1 MNHHSLGRQE
11 VTEKL
16 HRYRFLEKIRPNV
29 LANPLYSLV
38 FPFRTIIEH
47 EGLRLNID
55 PVSHL
60 GRSLLL
66 KDSYEPQT
74 FTLFRDIIS
83 AGDTVL
89 DVGANEGIFSA
100 LAASLVGPTGC
111 VIAVEPQSRMQDT
124 LEINL
129 ALNAKCQTLIARNAV
144 DEIDGRRVEIEL
156 FPRSCT
162 GASSLVHRYRW
173 GRRTQIV
180 ETITPSTLLR
190 QAERPYFDLV
200 KIDVEGYEPEV
211 VRSLPMDRVKNLLVD
226 YHASILID
234 RGLDPGETDAFVRR
248 THRLVQGSIAGGY
261 VLYRSI
267 A

>member
-11 VTEKL
+11 AIERL
-16 HRYRFLEKIRPNV
+16 RRYRILERIRPNV
-29 LANPLYSLV
+29 LASPLYSLV

-55 PVSHL
+55 PASHL
-60 GRSLLL
+60 GRLLL
-66 KDSYEPQT
+66 LNDSYEPQT
-74 FTLFRDIIS
+74 FSLFREIIS

-111 VIAVEPQSRMQDT
+111 VISVEPQSRMQDT

-129 ALNAKCQTLIARNAV
+129 ALNAHCQTLIAHNAL
-144 DEIDGRRVEIEL
+144 DETDGRHVEIEL

-162 GASSLVHRYRW
+162 GASSLVHSYRW
-173 GRRTQIV
+173 GKRTEIV
-180 ETITPSTLLR
+180 ETITPLTLLR
-190 QAERPYFDLV
+190 HSERGHFDFV

-211 VRSLPMDRVKNLLVD
+211 VRSLPLDRVKNLLVD
-226 YHASILID
+226 YHASILMD
-234 RGLDPGETDAFVRR
+234 RGLDPEETDALVRR
-248 THRLVQGSIAGGY
+248 THRSVQGSITGGY
-261 VLYRSI
+261 VFYRLV